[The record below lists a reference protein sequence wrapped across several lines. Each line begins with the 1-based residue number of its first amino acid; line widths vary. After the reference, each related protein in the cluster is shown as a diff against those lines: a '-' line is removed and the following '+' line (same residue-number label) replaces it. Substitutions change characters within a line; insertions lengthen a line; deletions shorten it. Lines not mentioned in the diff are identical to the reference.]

1 MEASV
6 TGSLSRF
13 TLQGVA
19 AVLSSG
25 GIAVLPTDT
34 LYGLHCRAFHPA
46 AVEKIRMLKKVREG
60 KGFILLA
67 SDLRMVEGLVSQL
80 SGEARK
86 LLARIWPAPLTAIL
100 TSTRKIPMNLAPHR
114 KVAVRVPGYNE
125 LCSLITLVGE
135 PLVSTS
141 VNITGQPQLTR
152 IEEIRK
158 AFPGIDAYLSRPGR
172 KSTVAST
179 IVDFTVQ
186 PPCLIRSGRYP
197 WPPKG

>member
-6 TGSLSRF
+6 TGFLSRF
-13 TLQGVA
+13 TLKRVA

-34 LYGLHCRAFHPA
+34 LYGLHCRAFHPT
-46 AVEKIRMLKKVREG
+46 AVEKIRILKRIHEG

-67 SDLRMVEGLVSQL
+67 SDLRMVEGLVSHM

-86 LLARIWPAPLTAIL
+86 LLARIWPAPLTVIL
-100 TSTRKIPMNLAPHR
+100 PSTRKIPMNLAPR
-114 KVAVRVPGYNE
+114 GRVAIRVPGYNE
-125 LCSLITLVGE
+125 FRSLITLVGE

-152 IEEIRK
+152 IEEIKK
-158 AFPGIDAYLSRPGR
+158 AFPGIDAYISRRGR
-172 KSTVAST
+172 KSTIAST
-179 IVDFTVQ
+179 IVDFTVH
-186 PPCLIRSGRYP
+186 PPRLIRSGRYP